1 MYFYDDNELDNK
13 KSLFENKY
21 GKLLSSLDIV
31 EDITKKDD
39 INKSDKQNNNKNK
52 TILQKRKRKRHDSSD
67 EEEKKIETEKK
78 KEKEKEKE
86 ENKDK
91 EEFIEKI
98 NNVENLDLE
107 NEKDSKNEN
116 KENEGKDSW
125 KKNFVTIEE
134 LNNKKIEVK
143 EVSKLLDDPMKNLLS
158 KNKIIEE
165 TDELIKKRGFYL
177 PKCKFAP
184 LNNRFDIKPGYRW
197 DGVNR
202 SNGFENKMMNLK
214 FNIDN

>member
-21 GKLLSSLDIV
+21 GKLSSSVDIV
-31 EDITKKDD
+31 KDITKKDS
-39 INKSDKQNNNKNK
+39 INKSENQNNNQNK
-52 TILQKRKRKRHDSSD
+52 TLLKKRKRKRHDSSD
-67 EEEKKIETEKK
+67 EEEKKLETEKK
-78 KEKEKEKE
+78 KEEEKEK
-86 ENKDK
+86 NKEK

-98 NNVENLDLE
+98 NNVENLDLDDKK
-107 NEKDSKNEN
+107 NTKNEN
-116 KENEGKDSW
+116 KEIEGKDSW
-125 KKNFVTIEE
+125 KKSFVTIEE

-202 SNGFENKMMNLK
+202 SNGFENKIMNLN
-214 FNIDN
+214 FNINNE